1 MAVQGIKRIYNDGRV
16 NYAIVHYDDDADYVK
31 EEGVGYKQELC
42 DIEEVVKSQYQGCA
56 WLTTEE

>member
-1 MAVQGIKRIYNDGRV
+1 MALQGIKRIYDDGRV

-31 EEGVGYKQELC
+31 EEGDGYKQELC
-42 DIEEVVKSQYQGCA
+42 DIEEVLYNQYQGWA

>member
-1 MAVQGIKRIYNDGRV
+1 MALHGIKRIYDDVRV

-31 EEGVGYKQELC
+31 EEGGGYEQELC
-42 DIEEVVKSQYQGCA
+42 DIEEVVRSQYQGCA

>member
-1 MAVQGIKRIYNDGRV
+1 MALQGIKRIYDDGRV
-16 NYAIVHYDDDADYVK
+16 NYAIVHCDDDADYVK